1 MPPERVGAPTKGA
14 KGIIALLVA
23 LVVLAVTGLAYAA
36 NSYPAHPNAASN
48 GGDNQGIDDTL
59 LVDGL
64 DGLLG
69 ETEDPGEPPED

>member
-1 MPPERVGAPTKGA
+1 VFTMGA
-14 KGIIALLVA
+14 KKIIALLVVTLV
-23 LVVLAVTGLAYAA
+23 LVVAGVAYAS
-36 NSYPAHPNAASN
+36 NGYPAHSHAASN

-69 ETEDPGEPPED
+69 ETEDPEEPPDD

>member
-1 MPPERVGAPTKGA
+1 MFTMGA
-14 KGIIALLVA
+14 KKIIAF
-23 LVVLAVTGLAYAA
+23 LVVTLVLVVAGVAYAA
-36 NSYPAHPNAASN
+36 NGYPAQPHAASN

-69 ETEDPGEPPED
+69 ETEDPEEPPDD